1 MCNFVFNLLMDQPK
15 LKGSGAPAKQN
26 FVGSSITSPELG
38 KMNNQ
43 SNPEAPEESD
53 DPFKAK

>member
-1 MCNFVFNLLMDQPK
+1 MDQPK
-15 LKGSGAPAKQN
+15 LKGSGVPAKQN
-26 FVGSSITSPELG
+26 FVGSSITSPESG

-43 SNPEAPEESD
+43 SNPEAPGESD